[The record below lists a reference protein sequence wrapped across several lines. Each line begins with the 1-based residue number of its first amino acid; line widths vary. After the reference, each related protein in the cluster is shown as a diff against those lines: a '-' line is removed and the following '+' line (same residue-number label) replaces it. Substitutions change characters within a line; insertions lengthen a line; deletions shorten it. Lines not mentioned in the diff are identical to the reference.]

1 MKVQVR
7 VLALAPLALAAACAA
22 HRPTSS
28 DHAAAGGGVII
39 GQAPTPAL
47 SAASVAGPLGAPPL
61 LAPAALAPTL
71 GAAPMEPL
79 GCPIYGGSDRPD
91 YDAQGLQC
99 VVQWIRQ
106 AQDYLAEGGKPT
118 KYTNAA
124 TLEQYRGFA
133 RVFTARLNAFVA
145 GARWEASSSG
155 KQAPT
160 AAPALTPGAATAS
173 ATSEQA
179 FLNGMVYFQKGDYV
193 HARAEWTLAVK
204 LDAANV
210 DARSGLA
217 RLDAIEGR

>member
-7 VLALAPLALAAACAA
+7 VLAHASLLLAAACAA

-39 GQAPTPAL
+39 GQAPAPAM
-47 SAASVAGPLGAPPL
+47 SAAIVGGPLGAPPL
-61 LAPAALAPTL
+61 IAPAALAPTL
-71 GAAPMEPL
+71 AAAPMEPL

-124 TLEQYRGFA
+124 TLEQYRGLA

-145 GARWEASSSG
+145 GARWQASSSG
-155 KQAPT
+155 KP
-160 AAPALTPGAATAS
+160 AAAVPASTPGAATAS

-179 FLNGMVYFQKGDYV
+179 FLTGVVYFQKGDYIS
-193 HARAEWTLAVK
+193 ARAQWTLAVK

-210 DARSGLA
+210 DAKSGLA